1 MFKIMLPLVEI
12 SSPQESLKAG
22 RKDFDLIELDS
33 EEKIFFSHL
42 LADKDWV
49 TTALTLNLIRDN
61 ESEQIDHDV
70 VLEFTSSENKFIR
83 GMAQRIIDQ
92 HTQQGGQHGG

>member
-1 MFKIMLPLVEI
+1 MNV
-12 SSPQESLKAG
+12 A
-22 RKDFDLIELDS
+22 DS
-33 EEKIFFSHL
+33 ELIDGILQHDPDVVSGSDTFCG
-42 LADKDWV
+42 WV